1 MGTFFAILAGLLI
14 LTILV
19 VIHELGHAIVA
30 RRNGVTVEEFGVGFP
45 PRAKA
50 WKKKKSFLG
59 KNVEYSV
66 NWLPI
71 GGFVK
76 LQGEHDEDGGK
87 EGDFGRASF
96 WAKTKIMFAGVAI
109 NWLAAIVLLTI
120 LSLFGIP
127 QLVENQYYVESDAVI
142 TSSPAIVG
150 SVIEGLPAD
159 EAGLQEG
166 DVIDGIQLE
175 VACPVA
181 VGVECDVPSAS
192 TTSEIITLTKE
203 NPGETFLVQYS
214 RDGEEKSAMLH
225 NRTADEAKDGKGYI
239 GVSFESTSPTVVRS
253 TWSAPIVGVGLT
265 AQLSWETFKGIG
277 GMAGN
282 FFGGLFEKLNPDE
295 AAQQQANE
303 KIAAAGE
310 NVAGPVGL
318 IGVILPNLIQA
329 GPTYIVMITA
339 VISLSLAVLNS
350 LPIPGLDGGRWAL
363 IAVYRALRRPLTKE
377 REEQIVG
384 YGMLFLLGLFVL
396 ITVADIGKF
405 FN

>member
-1 MGTFFAILAGLLI
+1 MTTFFAILGGLLL

-19 VIHELGHAIVA
+19 VIHELGHAIAA

-120 LSLFGIP
+120 LALFGIP
-127 QLVENQYYVESDAVI
+127 QLVSNQFYVESDAVI
-142 TSSPAIVG
+142 TSSPVIVG
-150 SVIEGLPAD
+150 SVVEGLPAD

-166 DVIDGIQLE
+166 DVIDRITVQTG
-175 VACPVA
+175 CPQSMDIECNPPTA
-181 VGVECDVPSAS
+181 TTTDQIVE
-192 TTSEIITLTKE
+192 LTKD
-203 NPGETFLVQYS
+203 NPGSTLQITYH
-214 RDGEEKSAMLH
+214 RDGELALTIVD

-253 TWSAPIVGVGLT
+253 TWSAPVVGVGLT

-282 FFGGLFEKLNPDE
+282 FFGGLIEKLNPDE